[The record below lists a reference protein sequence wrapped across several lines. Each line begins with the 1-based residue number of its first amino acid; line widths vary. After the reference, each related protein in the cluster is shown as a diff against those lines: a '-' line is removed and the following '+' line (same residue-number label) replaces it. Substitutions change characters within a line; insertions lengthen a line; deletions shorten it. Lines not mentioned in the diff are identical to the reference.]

1 MRVLLVALLLSVG
14 ACADKGYEALPNH
27 DHIKCTGKCDV
38 RLKSVWNP
46 PKKNLLKKTFVRVD
60 LFGEYVII
68 LIWKKGKYGTTWII

>member
-38 RLKSVWNP
+38 KIKVGLKSSEKKIL
-46 PKKNLLKKTFVRVD
+46 KKNLRE
-60 LFGEYVII
+60 G
-68 LIWKKGKYGTTWII
+68 